1 METPRPEFGDWLEGF
16 LFDRRIAV
24 VRGPLDDPAATRV
37 ATELMTLDATGDSAV
52 TLQIDSPGGPLSSAF
67 ALVDVI
73 EMLGVPV
80 KAVCLGRLEGTAVAV
95 AAVCSHRLA
104 LPHTQFRFC
113 DPEVA
118 FEAPASQVKHTVS
131 SHLAMVRRFHEVLAR
146 SSGTPLE
153 EVERWCAEGRYLT
166 AEEAHRAGLV
176 DEVAQRPAPLRRV
189 R

>member
-1 METPRPEFGDWLEGF
+1 METTRPEFGDWLEGF

-24 VRGPLDDPAATRV
+24 VKGPLDDPVATRV
-37 ATELMTLDATGDSAV
+37 ATELMTLDATGDSAL
-52 TLQIDSPGGPLSSAF
+52 TLQIDSSGGPLSSAF

-80 KAVCLGRLEGTAVAV
+80 NAVCLGRLEGTAVAV

-104 LPHTQFRFC
+104 LPHTQFRLC
-113 DPEVA
+113 DPEVTL
-118 FEAPASQVKHTVS
+118 EAPSSQLEHTVA
-131 SHLAMVRRFHEVLAR
+131 SHLDMVRRFHEVLAR
-146 SSGTPLE
+146 SSSTPVS

-166 AEEAHRAGLV
+166 AEEAHLAGFV
-176 DEVAQRPAPLRRV
+176 DEVSQRPTPLRRV